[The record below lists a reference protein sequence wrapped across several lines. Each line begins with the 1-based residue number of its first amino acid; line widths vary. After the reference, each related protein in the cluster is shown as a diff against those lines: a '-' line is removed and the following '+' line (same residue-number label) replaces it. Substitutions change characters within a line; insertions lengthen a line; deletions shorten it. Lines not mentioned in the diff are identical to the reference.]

1 MAMSVLAFPKQ
12 YPFATN
18 MIIASGK
25 TSVADLIVQ
34 CAVEKKKLEEV
45 NWTRNAAFVAFG
57 FAYLGGFQYWI
68 QINMCAAR
76 ARRARARA
84 ARASGARD
92 ARAPA
97 ARPRARAR
105 ARLSLGTGTRGGSRT
120 WSDFRSS
127 RRPRRSRTARG

>member
-34 CAVEKKKLEEV
+34 CAVEKKKLDEV
-45 NWTRNAAFVAFG
+45 NWKRNAAFVAFG

-68 QINMCAAR
+68 QINMCGPES
-76 ARRARARA
+76 ARA
-84 ARASGARD
+84 ARTRSYR
-92 ARAPA
+92 
-97 ARPRARAR
+97 RAR
-105 ARLSLGTGTRGGSRT
+105 TRGRALSP
-120 WSDFRSS
+120 
-127 RRPRRSRTARG
+127 RPLGAPRDNDM

>member
-57 FAYLGGFQYWI
+57 FAYLGGFQYWL
-68 QINMCAAR
+68 QVNMFRKMFVGMDKVAEMPLSDLR
-76 ARRARARA
+76 VLKRR
-84 ARASGARD
+84 GAFT
-92 ARAPA
+92 
-97 ARPRARAR
+97 
-105 ARLSLGTGTRGGSRT
+105 LLM
-120 WSDFRSS
+120 
-127 RRPRRSRTARG
+127 